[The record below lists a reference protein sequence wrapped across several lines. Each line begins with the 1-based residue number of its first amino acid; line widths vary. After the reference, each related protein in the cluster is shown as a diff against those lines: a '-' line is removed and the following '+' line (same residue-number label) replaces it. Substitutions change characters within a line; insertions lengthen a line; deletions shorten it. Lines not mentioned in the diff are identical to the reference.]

1 MYADKN
7 RSVIVLAAI
16 ERYGS
21 MANLARHLDVSP
33 QVLHAWTVRGVPLRS
48 LNTLSAATGLSK
60 FELRPDIYGGD
71 PKLNPNGMLDREIV
85 DALDE
90 ATLRAKERHRI
101 IPREIESLI
110 RAAENCVAMLR
121 DRERKND

>member
-1 MYADKN
+1 MYPDRN
-7 RSVIVLAAI
+7 RSVIVCAAI

-60 FELRPDIYGGD
+60 YELRPDIYGKA
-71 PKLNPNGMLDREIV
+71 PMNPNGMLDHEIV

-90 ATLRAKERHRI
+90 AAVRAKERHRI

-110 RAAENCVAMLR
+110 RAAENCVRMLR

>member
-1 MYADKN
+1 MYPDRN

-21 MANLARHLDVSP
+21 MANLARHLDVSR

-48 LNTLSAATGLSK
+48 LVDLSTATGLSK
-60 FELRPDIYGGD
+60 YELRPDIYGGD

-85 DALDE
+85 DALDD
-90 ATLRAKERHRI
+90 AALRARERHRI

-110 RAAENCVAMLR
+110 RAAENCVRMLR
-121 DRERKND
+121 GREREEK